1 MCSNYEIPTREALS
15 FLDVEVDQL
24 DLELKPHV
32 YPGYHA
38 PIIMKGFDLDFGKF
52 GLLPKWAKDFKFSSY
67 TYNARTETVAE
78 KPSFR
83 HAWKYSK
90 FCLVPVQEF
99 YEPKYIDGKS
109 HWYTIK
115 REDDQPKPKQQIV
128 ASRSFGVKIT
138 ELQDL
143 KEAMSK
149 YVQDAV
155 GRLRK
160 EKLLCG
166 VITAF
171 VQSSPF
177 DASVPYYSKAQTYKF
192 AEPTD
197 CVLDLVEVACL
208 LLEKI
213 YKSGINYKKCGVF
226 YSELI
231 EKSNH
236 IPDLLSDHETRIQN

>member
-99 YEPKYIDGKS
+99 YEPKYIDGKA

-115 REDDQPKPKQQIV
+115 REDDRPFTV
-128 ASRSFGVKIT
+128 AAIYDDAVIKDSKVRSFSMLTINS
-138 ELQDL
+138 DNH
-143 KEAMSK
+143 
-149 YVQDAV
+149 
-155 GRLRK
+155 
-160 EKLLCG
+160 
-166 VITAF
+166 
-171 VQSSPF
+171 PF
-177 DASVPYYSKAQTYKF
+177 MKQFHA
-192 AEPTD
+192 PTD
-197 CVLDLVEVACL
+197 
-208 LLEKI
+208 EKRSI
-213 YKSGINYKKCGVF
+213 IV
-226 YSELI
+226 
-231 EKSNH
+231 
-236 IPDLLSDHETRIQN
+236 IPEEYRNDWLNVDHEHAHEYFLEMSDDFVTFARDEEKQNVLL